1 LIADATLLALR
12 PSRTRFT
19 VLAVLEFAQPGL
31 NSRLERRD
39 FRFKL
44 SNNRGALRLHEFDMT
59 LPCMLLPLQRLGET
73 DAPSVKE

>member
-1 LIADATLLALR
+1 LN
-12 PSRTRFT
+12 
-19 VLAVLEFAQPGL
+19 PG
-31 NSRLERRD
+31 LERRD
-39 FRFKL
+39 FRLEL